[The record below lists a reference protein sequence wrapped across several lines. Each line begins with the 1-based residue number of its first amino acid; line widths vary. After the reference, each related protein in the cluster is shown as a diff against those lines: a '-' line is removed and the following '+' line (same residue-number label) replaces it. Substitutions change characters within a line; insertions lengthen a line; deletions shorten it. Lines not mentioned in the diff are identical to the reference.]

1 MGSPTGI
8 SPSRQPSHCPI
19 PLCPSTPARPV
30 VVGVGAAFVSGQSIS
45 PALGVRRAV
54 GTMPAESGAQGRP
67 SGGLCTKSNY
77 SEPPRELA
85 LIEKSLI
92 LPFST
97 TRPGNKGP
105 GFLTGC
111 GRDGREGGPGHAPP
125 HTYWPAGLQESGKS
139 RAPFSPL
146 PLILYTLS
154 VFSAGQKLPS
164 WFMGDLE
171 EAGPVH
177 VSVHVRACAHMC

>member
-125 HTYWPAGLQESGKS
+125 IHTGLQGSKNQENLEPPSL
-139 RAPFSPL
+139 PFPL
-146 PLILYTLS
+146 FSIRFLFSLLARSFLPGLWGTLRRR
-154 VFSAGQKLPS
+154 GQC
-164 WFMGDLE
+164 M
-171 EAGPVH
+171 
-177 VSVHVRACAHMC
+177 